1 MPGSRFDGALR
12 PPFVRRM
19 IFAYDPAAPLDLQ
32 TAVVNVAT
40 VTLPWEMPHPG
51 PVGAY
56 IE

>member
-1 MPGSRFDGALR
+1 
-12 PPFVRRM
+12 M